1 MGGVGLYGRPP
12 CLCMLLDVAEA
23 GDHKGPPRTAPP
35 PSPLRMLMGFSLT
48 ECVWEATGRGRPA
61 SYGFAATGRLPDED
75 DVVQAEL
82 FDQLREVVR
91 VRVQVVAVPRLARAA
106 AAAPIVGDR
115 TQAVGAEEV
124 RSLTLRQSVIEDV
137 PLPAPRWRR
146 RLETPGEGCDP
157 RWAPGGARGAR

>member
-1 MGGVGLYGRPP
+1 MAA
-12 CLCMLLDVAEA
+12 DVAC
-23 GDHKGPPRTAPP
+23 H
-35 PSPLRMLMGFSLT
+35 
-48 ECVWEATGRGRPA
+48 
-61 SYGFAATGRLPDED
+61 FAATGRVPHED

-115 TQAVGAEEV
+115 AEAVGAEEV
-124 RSLTLRQSVIEDV
+124 RSITLRRSVIEDV
-137 PLPAPRWRR
+137 PLPGPRWRM

-157 RWAPGGARGAR
+157 HWAPGGARGAQ